1 MDPTKIHAPVWDDDF
16 SGDSVS
22 RTQHY
27 RALLGGPL
35 DFMPYVFVFPDGGR
49 IAAENAGLEGF
60 FYTLSK
66 IVQDCGHSI
75 MDPQTP
81 YMCEYLALLAR
92 RTGSANLWRVVG
104 LVSTQ
109 ARHSCLLL
117 LHEITPL
124 IGFLRNGLIQS
135 DEARWIRTASMYQIF
150 VRAFNL
156 EGLREEQK
164 KTGALQ
170 LTPFNKT
177 AFGDSVSSPLVSL
190 SPSDLPGEFDAI
202 RWTGVYP
209 IGRVDVKGTGGGS
222 PFSIR
227 DHSQIDPQWGSQTEI
242 NSVVSAMKASGI
254 RTVFELLPNHTS
266 ADSVLLSQNPEL
278 FIHRKNHPLN
288 TAHWFHYPSVDGHTD
303 YWIRRGGYNYDGE
316 RYYWDDTLQLDISN
330 PMTVDYLVQG
340 ICDLRRR
347 YGVDGFRVDMAY
359 QLLNEKFSTL
369 WEYEMSRPLGT
380 QIEDEFLYK
389 LIWGVKRVYPEV
401 GFVAEGFDSLDRLSA
416 VGFDVVYSKN
426 EMTLPGGIMHQGWYN
441 ALETQDA
448 EIIADAVRRASF
460 LHWQTG
466 GAAMLAF
473 VGHHDLPSPIRAFGD
488 WAWGASFLTL
498 LLPTSYVWYNG
509 TEVQFE
515 APCDENGKMIT
526 FNRDVKIDWDG
537 FNSEWHQFVVSTLNL
552 RSQVRKSFGDIELV
566 ELEVNGPYAGYLL
579 RGQHESALVIANLAD
594 HQIDA
599 HIQVKALQRS
609 FHASLGP
616 KGPRGV
622 LFYTV
627 ECQ

>member
-1 MDPTKIHAPVWDDDF
+1 MDPTKIHTPAWEDDF
-16 SGDSVS
+16 SGELVS
-22 RTQHY
+22 KTQHY

-66 IVQDCGHSI
+66 IIQDCGHSV

-124 IGFLRNGLIQS
+124 IKFLRTGLVQS
-135 DEARWIRTASMYQIF
+135 DKARWIRTASMYQIF
-150 VRAFNL
+150 VRAFNVP
-156 EGLREEQK
+156 GLRKEQRNSK
-164 KTGALQ
+164 DQAPDRAELDYPSSSLEASPLIC
-170 LTPFNKT
+170 LTP
-177 AFGDSVSSPLVSL
+177 G
-190 SPSDLPGEFDAI
+190 DLPGEFDAI

-209 IGRVDVKGTGGGS
+209 IGEIDVKGTGGGS
-222 PFSIR
+222 PFAIR
-227 DHSQIDPQWGSQTEI
+227 DHSKIDPKWGSQSEI
-242 NSVVSAMKASGI
+242 EFAISTMKQRGVK
-254 RTVFELLPNHTS
+254 TVFELLPNHTS
-266 ADSVLLSQNPEL
+266 ADSILLEEKPEL
-278 FIHRKNHPLN
+278 FIHRKSPPLN
-288 TAHWFHYPSVDGHTD
+288 TEHWLQHQKVGEEST
-303 YWIRRGGYNYDGE
+303 YWIRRGGYDYDGE

-330 PMTVDYLVQG
+330 PMTVDYLIQSV
-340 ICDLRRR
+340 CTLRRI

-359 QLLNEKFSTL
+359 QLLNEKFSNL
-369 WEYEMSRPLGT
+369 WNYEMSRPLGT

-389 LIWGVKRVYPEV
+389 LIWGVKSVYPEV

-441 ALETQDA
+441 ALETQDS

-460 LHWQTG
+460 LHWQAG

-473 VGHHDLPSPIRAFGD
+473 VGHHDLPSPMRAFGQ

-515 APCDENGKMIT
+515 APCEENGKMIT
-526 FNRDVKIDWDG
+526 FNRDVKIDWSG
-537 FNSEWHQFVVSTLNL
+537 FNSEWHQFIVSTLDL
-552 RSQVRKSFGDIELV
+552 RRHVKQTFGEIELV
-566 ELEVNGPYAGYLL
+566 ELELSGPCTGYLL
-579 RGQHESALVIANLAD
+579 NGQHASALVLANLAD
-594 HQIDA
+594 HQVEA
-599 HIQVKALQRS
+599 HVHVKSLQRS
-609 FHASLGP
+609 FQTSLGP
-616 KGPRGV
+616 KGPQGV
-622 LFYTV
+622 LFQ
-627 ECQ
+627 EIR